1 MTKIHTMLC
10 PNRLNAI
17 KYAMSIASKLNGDIA
32 EFGVYAG
39 GTAKVIFETKRTGQI
54 IHLFDSWDGCPEHN
68 PAVDTGNVQRGACK
82 CTYEDFLKSATDFA
96 GLATVSVNRG
106 WFQDTI
112 HGVVGPLSFVHLD
125 CDMHDSTKLVLNHVL
140 PVMVQG
146 GLIIVDDYHP
156 KFKGVMKAV
165 DENSTD
171 WNKLVIAGKPHDSVL
186 LWRA

>member
-17 KYAMSIASKLNGDIA
+17 RCAMALTNKLCGDIA

-39 GTAKVIFETKRTGQI
+39 ATAKVMFEMKGAGRTL
-54 IHLFDSWDGCPEHN
+54 HLFDSWDGCPEHN
-68 PAVDTGNVQRGACK
+68 PALDTGNVQRGGCK
-82 CTYEDFLKSATDFA
+82 CTYEDFIKSFGDHARSAFVDI
-96 GLATVSVNRG
+96 NRG
-106 WFQDTI
+106 WFEKTI
-112 HGVVGPLSFVHLD
+112 GAISKPLAFVHLD
-125 CDMHDSTKLVLNHVL
+125 CDMHDGTKLVLNHVL
-140 PVMVQG
+140 PLMVQG
-146 GLIIVDDYHP
+146 GLIIVDDYHL

-165 DENSTD
+165 DENTAG